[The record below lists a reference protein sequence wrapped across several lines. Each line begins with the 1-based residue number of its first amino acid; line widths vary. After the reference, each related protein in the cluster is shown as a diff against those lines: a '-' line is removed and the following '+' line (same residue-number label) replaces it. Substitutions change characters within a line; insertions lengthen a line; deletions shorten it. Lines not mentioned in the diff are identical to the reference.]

1 MISLF
6 IGIILIKMVILYSL
20 KSYNLTNGVPKNLIN
35 IKESTDLSFYIR
47 ATEYQK
53 ATITITMN
61 NNVSPFTS
69 IITCSYKSLNSNCES
84 KMDRWYFLRKKEIN

>member
-35 IKESTDLSFYIR
+35 IKENTDLSFYIR

-53 ATITITMN
+53 ATTTITMN
-61 NNVSPFTS
+61 NNISP
-69 IITCSYKSLNSNCES
+69 L
-84 KMDRWYFLRKKEIN
+84 LQL